1 MQTLI
6 FTLSLTSALL
16 LIGITGTLIGIT
28 RLVYPSSRRYSPKRD
43 KNTRSRARRATR
55 ET

>member
-16 LIGITGTLIGIT
+16 LIGIAGTLIGIT
-28 RLVYPSSRRYSPKRD
+28 RLVYPSSRRYCQERD
-43 KNTRSRARRATR
+43 KDMRSRVGRATR

>member
-16 LIGITGTLIGIT
+16 FIGITGTLIGIT
-28 RLVYPSSRRYSPKRD
+28 RLVYPSSRRYSPKRNKD
-43 KNTRSRARRATR
+43 MRSRPGRATR
-55 ET
+55 GT

>member
-16 LIGITGTLIGIT
+16 FIGITGTLIGIT
-28 RLVYPSSRRYSPKRD
+28 RLVYPSSRRYSQKRNKD
-43 KNTRSRARRATR
+43 MRSRAGRATR
-55 ET
+55 RT